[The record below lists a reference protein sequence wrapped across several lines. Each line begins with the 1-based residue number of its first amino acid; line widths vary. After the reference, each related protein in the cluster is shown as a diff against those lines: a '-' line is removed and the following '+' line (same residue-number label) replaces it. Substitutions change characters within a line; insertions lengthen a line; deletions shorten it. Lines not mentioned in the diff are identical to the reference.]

1 MGLMARPESFRPTRL
16 LFLATAIVGLALGG
30 CEVGMTGGPGGDD
43 DSTGD
48 DDSPADVDA
57 RVAMPS
63 YRLSIAPPSAST
75 ALGTE
80 VAYTVAVDA
89 TDFSGPV
96 DLVAAGAPASWNV
109 TITPAQ
115 VNVLD
120 GSTVTA
126 TVRIVIPPNGEAA
139 TTGRALAINATAT
152 PGAQSASAMLTV
164 ANEYRFP
171 IAAGT
176 GTGAHFGAMSGG
188 LLRLREGTTLKILNS
203 DSTGHRIHAGGGVFD
218 HQDATMGPGASY
230 TVTVAAG
237 SDTFYCHDHGQGMG
251 EVNVNAQ

>member
-1 MGLMARPESFRPTRL
+1 MARPQSLRPTRSRL
-16 LFLATAIVGLALGG
+16 LVTALAGLALGG
-30 CEVGMTGGPGGDD
+30 CEVGITGGPGGG
-43 DSTGD
+43 GD
-48 DDSPADVDA
+48 DDIGGGDDDVPGIDA
-57 RVAMPS
+57 RQLQPS
-63 YRLSIAPPSAST
+63 YRLSIAPPTAST

-80 VAYTVAVDA
+80 VSYTVAVDA

-139 TTGRALAINATAT
+139 TTGRALAINATAA

-164 ANEYRFP
+164 ANEYTFP

-176 GTGAHFGAMSGG
+176 GTGAHWGSMSGG
-188 LLRLREGTTLKILNS
+188 LLRVREGTTLRILNS
-203 DSTGHRIHAGGGVFD
+203 DTTGHRIHAGGGVFD
-218 HQDATMGPGASY
+218 HQGATMAPGAAY

-251 EVNVNAQ
+251 EVNINAQ